1 MLVILQVE
9 PNAHKIVEHRR
20 KYDRLRKERE
30 DKKAERDRLR
40 RRAEAQVILDTEIS
54 SLCRSFAGMLLFM
67 VRSEFMPCALNRL
80 LMRGPRRRNNQ
91 ASHLEPSRGACLVA
105 SLALGEV
112 CLEEWAVCLEEWA
125 VCLVEWA
132 VSLEEWVVC
141 LQGWVVVCLQGW
153 VVVCLQGWE
162 VLCHEEWAEVCP
174 ELEVPLVLLA
184 WMIS

>member
-1 MLVILQVE
+1 
-9 PNAHKIVEHRR
+9 
-20 KYDRLRKERE
+20 
-30 DKKAERDRLR
+30 
-40 RRAEAQVILDTEIS
+40 
-54 SLCRSFAGMLLFM
+54 MLLFM

-91 ASHLEPSRGACLVA
+91 ATHLEPSRGACLVA
-105 SLALGEV
+105 SLALGE
-112 CLEEWAVCLEEWA
+112 VCLEEWA

>member
-9 PNAHKIVEHRR
+9 PNAHKILEHRR

-91 ASHLEPSRGACLVA
+91 ATHLEPSRGACLVV
-105 SLALGEV
+105 SLALGE
-112 CLEEWAVCLEEWA
+112 VCLEEWA